1 MFSNKLSKL
10 ARNNINYLRE
20 LSDYYNVPIDTVIML
35 ADMLGENELY
45 DRLVDE
51 LKYYQYLQVLQLTTT
66 LHDGIL

>member
-20 LSDYYNVPIDTVIML
+20 LSDDYNVPIDTVIML

-45 DRLVDE
+45 DGLVAE
-51 LKYYQYLQVLQLTTT
+51 LKDYQYLQAL
-66 LHDGIL
+66 

>member
-20 LSDYYNVPIDTVIML
+20 LSDYCNVPIDTVIML

-51 LKYYQYLQVLQLTTT
+51 LKYYQYLQVL
-66 LHDGIL
+66 

>member
-20 LSDYYNVPIDTVIML
+20 LSEDYNVPIDTVVML

-45 DRLVDE
+45 DGLVAE
-51 LKYYQYLQVLQLTTT
+51 LKDYQYLQAL
-66 LHDGIL
+66 

>member
-20 LSDYYNVPIDTVIML
+20 LSDDYNVPIDTVVML

-45 DRLVDE
+45 DGLITE
-51 LKYYQYLQVLQLTTT
+51 LEDYQYLQAL
-66 LHDGIL
+66 

>member
-20 LSDYYNVPIDTVIML
+20 LSEDYNVPIDTVVML

-45 DRLVDE
+45 DGLINE
-51 LKYYQYLQVLQLTTT
+51 LRDYQYLQAL
-66 LHDGIL
+66 

>member
-20 LSDYYNVPIDTVIML
+20 LSDDYNIPIDTVVML

-45 DRLVDE
+45 DGLVTE
-51 LKYYQYLQVLQLTTT
+51 LEDYQYLQAL
-66 LHDGIL
+66 

>member
-20 LSDYYNVPIDTVIML
+20 LSEDYNVPIDTVVIL

-45 DRLVDE
+45 DGLVAE
-51 LKYYQYLQVLQLTTT
+51 LKDYQYLQAL
-66 LHDGIL
+66 

>member
-20 LSDYYNVPIDTVIML
+20 LSDDYNVPIDTVVML

-45 DRLVDE
+45 DGLITE
-51 LKYYQYLQVLQLTTT
+51 LEDYQYLQVL
-66 LHDGIL
+66 

>member
-1 MFSNKLSKL
+1 MFYNKLSKL

-45 DRLVDE
+45 DMLVDE
-51 LKYYQYLQVLQLTTT
+51 LKYYQYLQVL
-66 LHDGIL
+66 

>member
-20 LSDYYNVPIDTVIML
+20 LSEDYNVPIDTVVIL

-45 DRLVDE
+45 DGLINE
-51 LKYYQYLQVLQLTTT
+51 LEDYNYMQ
-66 LHDGIL
+66 IS

>member
-20 LSDYYNVPIDTVIML
+20 LSDDYNVPIDTVVML

-45 DRLVDE
+45 DGLVTE
-51 LKYYQYLQVLQLTTT
+51 LEDYQYLQAL
-66 LHDGIL
+66 

>member
-20 LSDYYNVPIDTVIML
+20 LSDDYNVPIDTVVML

-45 DRLVDE
+45 DE
-51 LKYYQYLQVLQLTTT
+51 LITELEDYQYLQVL
-66 LHDGIL
+66 

>member
-20 LSDYYNVPIDTVIML
+20 LSEDYNIPIDTVVML

-45 DRLVDE
+45 DGLINE
-51 LKYYQYLQVLQLTTT
+51 LEDYQYLQT
-66 LHDGIL
+66 L

>member
-20 LSDYYNVPIDTVIML
+20 LSDDYNVPIDNVIML

-45 DRLVDE
+45 DGLVTE
-51 LKYYQYLQVLQLTTT
+51 LEDYQYLQVL
-66 LHDGIL
+66 

>member
-20 LSDYYNVPIDTVIML
+20 LSEDYNVPIDTVVML

-45 DRLVDE
+45 DGLINE
-51 LKYYQYLQVLQLTTT
+51 LEDYNYMQ
-66 LHDGIL
+66 IS

>member
-20 LSDYYNVPIDTVIML
+20 LSDDYNVPIDTVVIL

-45 DRLVDE
+45 DGLVTE
-51 LKYYQYLQVLQLTTT
+51 LEDYQYLQAL
-66 LHDGIL
+66 